1 MPVKYEPWSVRNGKQ
16 DLWGI
21 KLLEGEF
28 AGTTISINSVE
39 MDDKSDD
46 GTVALDFNFIQRPKG
61 KTEEDLNSAEFNGVI
76 ADIINDILA
85 KAINEFENRTGD
97 SAKPGNR

>member
-39 MDDKSDD
+39 MDDNSGD
-46 GTVALDFNFIQRPKG
+46 GTAALDFNFIERPKG
-61 KTEEDLNSAEFNGVI
+61 KSEADLNSEEFNRTI
-76 ADIINDILA
+76 AEVINDILA

-97 SAKPGNR
+97 SAKPGN

>member
-1 MPVKYEPWSVRNGKQ
+1 MLVKYEPWAITNEKG
-16 DLWGI
+16 DLWGF
-21 KLLEGEF
+21 KLLEGKYS
-28 AGTTISINSVE
+28 GTIISINSVE

-61 KTEEDLNSAEFNGVI
+61 KTEEDLNSSEFNGVI

-97 SAKPGNR
+97 SAELGNR